1 MEELIKKVSEKA
13 GISGDQAK
21 SAVSSV
27 IEFVK
32 GKVPML
38 GDQLQGL
45 LGGGEGGNP
54 VANVADSLKKK
65 FGF

>member
-1 MEELIKKVSEKA
+1 MEELIKKVSAKA

-45 LGGGEGGNP
+45 LGGEGGNP
-54 VANVADSLKKK
+54 VANVTDSLKKK